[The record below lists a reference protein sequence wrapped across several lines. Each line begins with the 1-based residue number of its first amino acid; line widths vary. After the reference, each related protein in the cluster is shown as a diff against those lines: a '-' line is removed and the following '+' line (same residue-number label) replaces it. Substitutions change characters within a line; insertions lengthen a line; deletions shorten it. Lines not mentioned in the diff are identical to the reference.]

1 MEEFWGVEGVLR
13 GRRSFEGLE
22 EFWGCWRSF
31 GGGHGSLV
39 GWSVEF
45 RRVGGVGGS
54 KEFGGWSEEFGGS
67 HGSQGKRREDQ
78 SSLTE

>member
-1 MEEFWGVEGVLR
+1 M
-13 GRRSFEGLE
+13 
-22 EFWGCWRSF
+22 
-31 GGGHGSLV
+31 

-45 RRVGGVGGS
+45 RRVGGVGGL
-54 KEFGGWSEEFGGS
+54 KEFGGWLEEFGGS

>member
-13 GRRSFEGLE
+13 CRRSFEGLE
-22 EFWGCWRSF
+22 EFWRCWRSF

-45 RRVGGVGGS
+45 RRVRGVGGS

>member
-1 MEEFWGVEGVLR
+1 M
-13 GRRSFEGLE
+13 
-22 EFWGCWRSF
+22 
-31 GGGHGSLV
+31 

-67 HGSQGKRREDQ
+67 HGSHGKRREDQ

>member
-1 MEEFWGVEGVLR
+1 M
-13 GRRSFEGLE
+13 
-22 EFWGCWRSF
+22 
-31 GGGHGSLV
+31 

-45 RRVGGVGGS
+45 RRVGGV
-54 KEFGGWSEEFGGS
+54 GGWSEEFGGS